1 MILKRIRI
9 SKHALEQ
16 MKERGAEANEVEK
29 AIRSGEEF
37 PAKKN
42 RRAFRLNFQYDN
54 LWGGKFYRT
63 KQVIP
68 IIVEESNAVVVVT
81 VYVFYF

>member
-1 MILKRIRI
+1 MIKF

-16 MKERGAEANEVEK
+16 MEERGADPEEVEK
-29 AIRSGEEF
+29 AIRSGEEI

-42 RRAFRLNFQYDN
+42 RRAYRLNLQYDK
-54 LWGGKFYRT
+54 LWGDRLYRT
-63 KQVIP
+63 KQVVP
-68 IIVEESNAVVVVT
+68 IVVEEANDFVVVT